1 MMKKILI
8 ANPKGGSGK
17 TTLSTNLAG
26 YFASQK
32 REVYLLDLD
41 KQQSAASWLKRR
53 PKKLPKIHKLSNLN
67 AVSKNKSAD
76 FVVIDSPAG
85 LRGEKLRDLIK
96 EADWV
101 VVPMQA
107 SIYDRGATHDFIEK
121 LKEEKAV
128 RKERTFV
135 AMLGMRIN
143 SRTKAT
149 EHLEAFLSDSGFPSI
164 GILRDTQIYAHSAE
178 EGLSIFD
185 MPLYRVKK
193 DIKQWIPLLAWLKVQ
208 GKKGKKKAAF
218 KTLL

>member
-1 MMKKILI
+1 VKKILI

-17 TTLSTNLAG
+17 TTLATNLAG
-26 YFASQK
+26 YFAGQK
-32 REVYLLDLD
+32 RDVYLLDLD
-41 KQQSAASWLKRR
+41 KQQSSANWLDRR
-53 PKKLPKIHKLSNLN
+53 PNNLPKIKKLRTLD
-67 AVSKNKSAD
+67 AASKKKNVE

-85 LRGEKLRDLIK
+85 LSGDKLKALIK

-107 SIYDRGATHDFIEK
+107 SIYDRTATQDFIDK
-121 LKEEKAV
+121 LKDEKAV

-149 EHLEAFLSDSGFPSI
+149 EHLEQFLDESGFPSI

-178 EGLSIFD
+178 EGSSIFD

-193 DIKQWIPLLAWLKVQ
+193 DIQQWIPLLTWLKVQ
-208 GKKGKKKAAF
+208 GKK
-218 KTLL
+218 